1 MTSTASIGNLRIGSQ
16 NLSATSTILNVR
28 LLKPAQTVIVAAPL
42 GVQPDVVTTV
52 VTAMTAVGT
61 TVLKSSNPLYFLMIE
76 PIWCLVAAFILFIL
90 WLIWKIVVTPN
101 VVLTVVTDKA
111 SYNRGEP
118 VVISGLLTGDGTPI
132 AGETITGA
140 IVLPGGTGT
149 HNFSAT
155 TQADGSYE
163 YTYDTT
169 GGAGGTYTVQVAGF
183 GQVGSTTF
191 TQINQNVEDVLLYR
205 VPIYA

>member
-1 MTSTASIGNLRIGSQ
+1 MIDTETGCPVA
-16 NLSATSTILNVR
+16 IL
-28 LLKPAQTVIVAAPL
+28 
-42 GVQPDVVTTV
+42 TTDIP
-52 VTAMTAVGT
+52 
-61 TVLKSSNPLYFLMIE
+61 KSSKPSFILMIE
-76 PIWCLVAAFILFIL
+76 AIWLIIAAFLLIIL

-118 VVISGLLTGDGTPI
+118 VVISGILTGDGTPI
-132 AGETITGA
+132 AGETVIGA
-140 IVLPGGTGT
+140 VVLPGGTGT

-169 GGAGGTYTVQVAGF
+169 GGSGGTYTVQVAGF
-183 GQVGSTTF
+183 GQNGSATF
-191 TQINQNVEDVLLYR
+191 TQINQNVEDALMYR
-205 VPIYA
+205 VQLNVY